1 MLASDLVKLGLMG
14 CDIKE
19 SECNGDC
26 EVVIDIHTGR
36 LVALRPDDILGVYR
50 KNATT
55 EWLQEHLAPMHR
67 QTLCSRVITSVN
79 IRLKDIQ
86 QLVMR
91 IDNKSEELKDHIHE
105 GYGMGFSPQLIE
117 FIVSHIADQQ
127 VARSVEDLVK
137 SKFVV
142 EAYSDI
148 KHMDEK
154 AAETLLPFIKT
165 ITLHC
170 MMLTNDCSYD
180 DLKTRFIQCVR
191 ILHESTFQ
199 DESNFL
205 RSIGNEEALVKLM
218 SIWQENGLSG
228 KWDQIK
234 EFPEMPVAQL
244 STNHQKQLLEADRLF
259 TDLLFQHKN
268 LLMKYEEETVRQ
280 DISKK
285 IAARIGSSRNLLK
298 TLKEEIARQDHLPY
312 DLEVQTNPPETRTQ
326 ESTGSVASLQQDRQ
340 APANPGQHQPA
351 HKQDKARMTDQHKTI
366 SEKPPE
372 AAPAAASAAA
382 SSSVDGPASS
392 SVDGPGQR
400 QPAHKQDKARTTG
413 QRKTTS
419 RKPPGAAPAAA
430 SAAASSSVDGPASSS
445 VDGPGQRQPHKQD
458 KARTTGQRKT
468 TSRKPPRAAPAAAS
482 ASVSSSVVPVL
493 AESAISEQLMQR
505 SSSLRSATSCQI
517 S

>member
-1 MLASDLVKLGLMG
+1 
-14 CDIKE
+14 
-19 SECNGDC
+19 
-26 EVVIDIHTGR
+26 
-36 LVALRPDDILGVYR
+36 
-50 KNATT
+50 
-55 EWLQEHLAPMHR
+55 
-67 QTLCSRVITSVN
+67 
-79 IRLKDIQ
+79 
-86 QLVMR
+86 
-91 IDNKSEELKDHIHE
+91 
-105 GYGMGFSPQLIE
+105 
-117 FIVSHIADQQ
+117 
-127 VARSVEDLVK
+127 
-137 SKFVV
+137 
-142 EAYSDI
+142 
-148 KHMDEK
+148 
-154 AAETLLPFIKT
+154 
-165 ITLHC
+165 
-170 MMLTNDCSYD
+170 
-180 DLKTRFIQCVR
+180 
-191 ILHESTFQ
+191 
-199 DESNFL
+199 
-205 RSIGNEEALVKLM
+205 
-218 SIWQENGLSG
+218 
-228 KWDQIK
+228 
-234 EFPEMPVAQL
+234 MPVAQL

-382 SSSVDGPASS
+382 SSSVDGP
-392 SVDGPGQR
+392 
-400 QPAHKQDKARTTG
+400 
-413 QRKTTS
+413 
-419 RKPPGAAPAAA
+419 
-430 SAAASSSVDGPASSS
+430 
-445 VDGPGQRQPHKQD
+445 GQRQPHKQD